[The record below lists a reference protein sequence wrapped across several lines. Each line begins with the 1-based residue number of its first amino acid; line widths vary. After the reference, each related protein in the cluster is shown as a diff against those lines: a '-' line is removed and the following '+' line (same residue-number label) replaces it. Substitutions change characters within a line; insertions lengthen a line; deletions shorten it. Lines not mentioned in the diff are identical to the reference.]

1 MSFTKPTVNDRLR
14 AALEVSHGHNKNHEA
29 RILVLEGM
37 VQGLIEH
44 LGLKPVFPTEEPPK
58 PEEPKE
64 EASNDGN

>member
-1 MSFTKPTVNDRLR
+1 MSHTKPTVNERLK
-14 AALEVSHGHNKNHEA
+14 AALEISHGHNKNHEA

-44 LGLKPVFPTEEPPK
+44 LGLKPVFPTDETK

-64 EASNDGN
+64 DAPNDGN